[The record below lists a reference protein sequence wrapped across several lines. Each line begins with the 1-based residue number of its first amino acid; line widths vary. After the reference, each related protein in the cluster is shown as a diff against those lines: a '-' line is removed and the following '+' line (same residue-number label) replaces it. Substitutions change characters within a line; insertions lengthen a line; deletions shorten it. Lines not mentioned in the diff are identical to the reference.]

1 MTFSEAN
8 EEMSRIAERFL
19 RLRQEG
25 KVGLVPFITAGDPNL
40 PRTLELLFCLAESGA
55 DVIELGMPFSDPM
68 ADGPTIQAASERA
81 LKNDFGLPEVL
92 ELVEKFRARFDTP
105 LLLFGYYNPV
115 FSFGEEKFVSEA
127 QESGVD
133 GVLIVDLP
141 PEEGESLRGLAQ
153 KAGLDVI
160 YLVAPTT
167 PDDRMAE
174 VAAVASGFI
183 YYVCVT
189 GVTGERASVST
200 TIPRDVARIRKHSR
214 LPVGVGFGIGTP
226 EQAAAVAREADAVV
240 VGSAIVRIVGK
251 HGDSDQMVSKVREF
265 VSALRRGIDER

>member
-1 MTFSEAN
+1 
-8 EEMSRIAERFL
+8 MSRIGKHFDQL
-19 RLRQEG
+19 KKEG
-25 KVGLVPFITAGDPNL
+25 RVGLVPFITAGDPNL
-40 PRTLELLFCLAESGA
+40 PRTLELLEALAEAGA

-81 LKNDFGLPEVL
+81 LKNYFGLPEL
-92 ELVEKFRARFDTP
+92 FELVENFRKRHDTP

-133 GVLIVDLP
+133 GILIVDLP
-141 PEEGESLRGLAQ
+141 PEEGEGLRGLAR

-160 YLVAPTT
+160 YLTAPTT
-167 PDDRMAE
+167 PDGRMAE
-174 VAAVASGFI
+174 IAAVASGFI

-200 TIPRDVARIRKHSR
+200 TIPRDVARIRKYSA
-214 LPVGVGFGIGTP
+214 LPVAVGFGISTP

-240 VGSAIVRIVGK
+240 VGSAIVRIVGEY
-251 HGDSDQMVSKVREF
+251 GDSDEMVGKVREF